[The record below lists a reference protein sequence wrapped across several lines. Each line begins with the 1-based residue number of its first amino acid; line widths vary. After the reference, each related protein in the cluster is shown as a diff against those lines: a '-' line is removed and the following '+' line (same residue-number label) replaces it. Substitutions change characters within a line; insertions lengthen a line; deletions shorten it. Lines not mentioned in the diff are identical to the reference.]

1 MHKYERKENNE
12 NGKSVNHQQL
22 LKYQKKIPKNSKV
35 FIKNRSQEKNKNENF
50 QNDFKSIMKQMY
62 SEMVQN
68 KLLKGEK
75 EDNEE
80 IEINPKKKLFFNSF
94 HRKAKNNGRKK
105 SYQSQNHDLIFEKLK
120 DKLSIKR
127 VKLKKENEEIFS
139 PICDYNNKLM
149 DRFTQISI
157 IKPNKND
164 LFMEQNSDSDI
175 QNEEYVYFYEPNKE
189 IRLELGNSSKRE
201 IKNIFVNNFPENKLI
216 LSKEISFSF
225 DNIIDEEKKRN
236 DSKYKDLIKKGEE
249 YDILLNKYNALLNE
263 LNELK
268 NKTTNINEN
277 GKNKE
282 KIIQHLEDLI
292 IPCVNN
298 NITKTNNKKKK
309 YKVKKFQKKRIQSL
323 TPKKINYSSSE
334 ETKTRDNSKNNYG
347 VDLTKIKKYIPNIMI
362 VSKENEFNLAAS
374 YTKMLN
380 NDSNTLTI
388 KPKKKIKKVKKNNAE
403 NNWNSSITITPN
415 ITFKFLGNKNN
426 ITVNDVQKNKPKLK
440 TRRKL
445 KKKVLNNKETST
457 ERNKTSLNNSC
468 RKIKRINLPVIH
480 IKNETL
486 SYNIRTKYIRFKN
499 ETKSVDFKN
508 NNKSNRYKIFL
519 NQLKNNYDHRHNHS
533 ESLDTKEKSRIKDD
547 GIIVKNINLNIINKF
562 KNKNQEKDESENIND
577 TKNNEYTESNKK
589 EEDQNYENN
598 SENKDFSY
606 FSNEI
611 KDNNDYLSEDE
622 KHKKVNNNLSRISN
636 YNKKNEFKTEPKEK
650 KYTFRVKIVKY
661 SNKKRST
668 HKYFDTLFG
677 DLINKILKKRIFKK
691 WLKISKQ

>member
-35 FIKNRSQEKNKNENF
+35 FIKNRSQEKNKNENY

-668 HKYFDTLFG
+668 HKYFDILFG

>member
-334 ETKTRDNSKNNYG
+334 ETKTRDNSKNTYG

>member
-35 FIKNRSQEKNKNENF
+35 FIKNRSQEKNKNENY

-334 ETKTRDNSKNNYG
+334 ETKTRDNSKNTYG

-380 NDSNTLTI
+380 NDSNTLAI

>member
-1 MHKYERKENNE
+1 M
-12 NGKSVNHQQL
+12 
-22 LKYQKKIPKNSKV
+22 
-35 FIKNRSQEKNKNENF
+35 
-50 QNDFKSIMKQMY
+50 
-62 SEMVQN
+62 
-68 KLLKGEK
+68 
-75 EDNEE
+75 
-80 IEINPKKKLFFNSF
+80 
-94 HRKAKNNGRKK
+94 
-105 SYQSQNHDLIFEKLK
+105 
-120 DKLSIKR
+120 
-127 VKLKKENEEIFS
+127 
-139 PICDYNNKLM
+139 
-149 DRFTQISI
+149 
-157 IKPNKND
+157 
-164 LFMEQNSDSDI
+164 
-175 QNEEYVYFYEPNKE
+175 
-189 IRLELGNSSKRE
+189 
-201 IKNIFVNNFPENKLI
+201 
-216 LSKEISFSF
+216 
-225 DNIIDEEKKRN
+225 
-236 DSKYKDLIKKGEE
+236 
-249 YDILLNKYNALLNE
+249 NKYNALLNE

-334 ETKTRDNSKNNYG
+334 ETKTRDNSKKNYG

-468 RKIKRINLPVIH
+468 RKIKRINLTVIH

-508 NNKSNRYKIFL
+508 NNK
-519 NQLKNNYDHRHNHS
+519 
-533 ESLDTKEKSRIKDD
+533 
-547 GIIVKNINLNIINKF
+547 INK
-562 KNKNQEKDESENIND
+562 
-577 TKNNEYTESNKK
+577 
-589 EEDQNYENN
+589 
-598 SENKDFSY
+598 
-606 FSNEI
+606 
-611 KDNNDYLSEDE
+611 
-622 KHKKVNNNLSRISN
+622 
-636 YNKKNEFKTEPKEK
+636 
-650 KYTFRVKIVKY
+650 
-661 SNKKRST
+661 
-668 HKYFDTLFG
+668 
-677 DLINKILKKRIFKK
+677 
-691 WLKISKQ
+691 

>member
-35 FIKNRSQEKNKNENF
+35 FIKNRSQEKNKNENY

-380 NDSNTLTI
+380 NDSNTLAI

>member
-35 FIKNRSQEKNKNENF
+35 FIKNRRQEKNKNENF

-236 DSKYKDLIKKGEE
+236 DSKYQDLIKKGEE
-249 YDILLNKYNALLNE
+249 YDILLNKYNELLNE

-403 NNWNSSITITPN
+403 NKWNSSI
-415 ITFKFLGNKNN
+415 
-426 ITVNDVQKNKPKLK
+426 
-440 TRRKL
+440 
-445 KKKVLNNKETST
+445 
-457 ERNKTSLNNSC
+457 
-468 RKIKRINLPVIH
+468 
-480 IKNETL
+480 
-486 SYNIRTKYIRFKN
+486 
-499 ETKSVDFKN
+499 
-508 NNKSNRYKIFL
+508 
-519 NQLKNNYDHRHNHS
+519 
-533 ESLDTKEKSRIKDD
+533 
-547 GIIVKNINLNIINKF
+547 
-562 KNKNQEKDESENIND
+562 
-577 TKNNEYTESNKK
+577 
-589 EEDQNYENN
+589 
-598 SENKDFSY
+598 
-606 FSNEI
+606 
-611 KDNNDYLSEDE
+611 
-622 KHKKVNNNLSRISN
+622 
-636 YNKKNEFKTEPKEK
+636 
-650 KYTFRVKIVKY
+650 
-661 SNKKRST
+661 
-668 HKYFDTLFG
+668 
-677 DLINKILKKRIFKK
+677 
-691 WLKISKQ
+691 